1 MYLQKFDVHELKFNE
16 EETKE
21 ILLFIFS
28 GTEKSLIDNIVIDNR
43 VRGFA
48 QALLIEAVDASF
60 KIGFI
65 QSLWESTVNPT
76 LPIKK
81 VIQKVAKGFATH
93 YFKHATKSDLRQI
106 KIYEFVINALRI
118 KHKTRLHQFINGIAM
133 NSSTPLI
140 RPNYILP
147 NNKKLKVIA

>member
-65 QSLWESTVNPT
+65 QSLGKAP
-76 LPIKK
+76 
-81 VIQKVAKGFATH
+81 
-93 YFKHATKSDLRQI
+93 
-106 KIYEFVINALRI
+106 
-118 KHKTRLHQFINGIAM
+118 
-133 NSSTPLI
+133 
-140 RPNYILP
+140 
-147 NNKKLKVIA
+147 